1 METTQL
7 IWIIAVTLLAL
18 LNIVWQLDLQTRLK
32 RLEERYRRLSG
43 ASVEE
48 TGPQVGVGTLLARI
62 DSVRDRVE
70 KLEAIAQQSQTTLG
84 HAVQGVGMVRFR
96 ALPDV
101 GGDQSFSLAL
111 VDGGGN
117 GVVLS
122 ALYLREGT
130 RFYGKP
136 LAAWNS
142 SYPLTDEEKQALEQ
156 ARRAVEGAGQEK

>member
-1 METTQL
+1 MEITQL
-7 IWIIAVTLLAL
+7 IWIVAVTLLGL
-18 LNIVWQLDLQTRLK
+18 INIVWQLDLQTRLK

-48 TGPQVGVGTLLARI
+48 TGPQVGLGTLLAQI
-62 DSVRDRVE
+62 GSVRDRVE
-70 KLEAIAQQSQTTLG
+70 KLEALTSQAQATLG
-84 HAVQGVGMVRFR
+84 HAVRGVGMVRFR

-101 GGDQSFSLAL
+101 GGDQSFSLAM

-136 LAAWNS
+136 VTAWNS

-156 ARRAVEGAGQEK
+156 ARRMVDGAGQ

>member
-1 METTQL
+1 
-7 IWIIAVTLLAL
+7 
-18 LNIVWQLDLQTRLK
+18 
-32 RLEERYRRLSG
+32 
-43 ASVEE
+43 
-48 TGPQVGVGTLLARI
+48 
-62 DSVRDRVE
+62 
-70 KLEAIAQQSQTTLG
+70 
-84 HAVQGVGMVRFR
+84 MVRFR

-111 VDGGGN
+111 VDGEGN

-136 LAAWNS
+136 LTAWNS

-156 ARRAVEGAGQEK
+156 ARKTVVAQG

>member
-1 METTQL
+1 MAGG
-7 IWIIAVTLLAL
+7 WRLAR
-18 LNIVWQLDLQTRLK
+18 QARRR

-136 LAAWNS
+136 LTAWNS

-156 ARRAVEGAGQEK
+156 ARRAVEGARQEKMS

>member
-1 METTQL
+1 MDTPLL

-48 TGPQVGVGTLLARI
+48 TGPQVGVGTLLAQI
-62 DSVRDRVE
+62 GAVRDRVE
-70 KLEAIAQQSQTTLG
+70 KLEKQAQQTQVVLG

-111 VDGGGN
+111 VDGAGN

-136 LAAWNS
+136 LTAWNS

-156 ARRAVEGAGQEK
+156 ARKAVGA

>member
-1 METTQL
+1 MEITQL
-7 IWIIAVTLLAL
+7 IWIVAVTLLGL
-18 LNIVWQLDLQTRLK
+18 INIVWQLDLQTRLK

-48 TGPQVGVGTLLARI
+48 TGPQIGLGTLLAQI
-62 DSVRDRVE
+62 GSVRDRVE
-70 KLEAIAQQSQTTLG
+70 ELEALTRQAQATLG
-84 HAVQGVGMVRFR
+84 HAVRGVGMVRFR

-101 GGDQSFSLAL
+101 GGDQSFSLAM
-111 VDGGGN
+111 VDSGGN

-136 LAAWNS
+136 LTAWNS

-156 ARRAVEGAGQEK
+156 ARRAVEGAGQ

>member
-1 METTQL
+1 MEISQL
-7 IWIIAVTLLAL
+7 IWIVAVTLLAL

-43 ASVEE
+43 ASMEE
-48 TGPQVGVGTLLARI
+48 TGPRVGVGTLLAQI
-62 DSVRDRVE
+62 GAVRDRVE
-70 KLEAIAQQSQTTLG
+70 KLEALARQSQTTLG
-84 HAVQGVGMVRFR
+84 HTIQGVGMVRFR

-101 GGDQSFSLAL
+101 GGDQSFALAL
-111 VDGGGN
+111 VDGEGN

-136 LAAWNS
+136 LTAWNS
-142 SYPLTDEEKQALEQ
+142 TYPLTDEEKQALEQ
-156 ARRAVEGAGQEK
+156 ARKAVAHD

>member
-1 METTQL
+1 METSQL

-48 TGPQVGVGTLLARI
+48 TGPQVGLGTLLAQI
-62 DSVRDRVE
+62 GSVRDRVE
-70 KLEAIAQQSQTTLG
+70 KLEALAQQSRVTLG

-101 GGDQSFSLAL
+101 GGDQSFALAL
-111 VDGGGN
+111 VDGEGN

-136 LAAWNS
+136 LTAWNS

-156 ARRAVEGAGQEK
+156 ARKAMGAHG

>member
-1 METTQL
+1 MDVTQL

-18 LNIVWQLDLQTRLK
+18 LNIVWQLDLQTRMK

-48 TGPQVGVGTLLARI
+48 TGPQVGLGTLLAQI
-62 DSVRDRVE
+62 GSVRDRVE
-70 KLEAIAQQSQTTLG
+70 KLEALASQTQATLR
-84 HAVQGVGMVRFR
+84 HTIRGVGMVRFR

-111 VDGGGN
+111 VDGEGN
-117 GVVLS
+117 GLVLS

-136 LAAWNS
+136 LTAWNS
-142 SYPLTDEEKQALEQ
+142 PYPLTDEEKQALEQ
-156 ARRAVEGAGQEK
+156 ARQAL

>member
-7 IWIIAVTLLAL
+7 IWIIAVTLLSL
-18 LNIVWQLDLQTRLK
+18 LNIVWQLDLQTRMK

-48 TGPQVGVGTLLARI
+48 TGPQVGLGTLLAQI
-62 DSVRDRVE
+62 GSVRDRVE
-70 KLEAIAQQSQTTLG
+70 RLERQAQQAQVALG

-111 VDGGGN
+111 VDGEGN

-136 LAAWNS
+136 LAGWNS
-142 SYPLTDEEKQALEQ
+142 PYPLTDEERQALDQ
-156 ARRAVEGAGQEK
+156 ARKAVEGSRG

>member
-1 METTQL
+1 MEITQL
-7 IWIIAVTLLAL
+7 IWIVAVTLLGL
-18 LNIVWQLDLQTRLK
+18 INIVWQLDLQTRLK

-48 TGPQVGVGTLLARI
+48 TGPQIGLGTLLAQI
-62 DSVRDRVE
+62 GSVRDRVE
-70 KLEAIAQQSQTTLG
+70 KLEALTSQAQATLG
-84 HAVQGVGMVRFR
+84 HAVRGVGMVRFR

-101 GGDQSFSLAL
+101 GGDQSFSLAM
-111 VDGGGN
+111 VDSGGN

-136 LAAWNS
+136 LTAWNS

-156 ARRAVEGAGQEK
+156 ARRAVEGAGQ

>member
-1 METTQL
+1 MEIPNL

-43 ASVEE
+43 ASAEE
-48 TGPQVGVGTLLARI
+48 TGPQVGLGTLLARI
-62 DSVRDRVE
+62 GAVQDRVE
-70 KLEAIAQQSQTTLG
+70 KLEALASQTQATLG
-84 HAVQGVGMVRFR
+84 HTIRGVGMVRFR

-111 VDGGGN
+111 VDGEGN
-117 GVVLS
+117 GLVLS

-136 LAAWNS
+136 LTAWNS
-142 SYPLTDEEKQALEQ
+142 PYPLTDEEKQALEQ
-156 ARRAVEGAGQEK
+156 ARQAL

>member
-1 METTQL
+1 MEISQL
-7 IWIIAVTLLAL
+7 IWIVAVTLLAL

-48 TGPQVGVGTLLARI
+48 TGPQVGVGTLLAQI
-62 DSVRDRVE
+62 GAVRDRVE
-70 KLEAIAQQSQTTLG
+70 KLEALARQSQTTLG
-84 HAVQGVGMVRFR
+84 HTIQGVGMVRFR

-101 GGDQSFSLAL
+101 GGDQSFALAL
-111 VDGGGN
+111 VDGEGN

-136 LAAWNS
+136 LTAWNS
-142 SYPLTDEEKQALEQ
+142 PYPLTDEEKQALEQ
-156 ARRAVEGAGQEK
+156 ARKGRGL

>member
-1 METTQL
+1 MDITQL

-48 TGPQVGVGTLLARI
+48 TGPQVGVGTLLAQI
-62 DSVRDRVE
+62 GAVRDRVE
-70 KLEAIAQQSQTTLG
+70 KLEALATQTQATLG
-84 HAVQGVGMVRFR
+84 HTIRGVGMVRFR

-111 VDGGGN
+111 VDGEGN
-117 GVVLS
+117 GLVLS

-130 RFYGKP
+130 RLYGKP
-136 LAAWNS
+136 VTGWNS
-142 SYPLTDEEKQALEQ
+142 PYPLTDEEKQALEQ
-156 ARRAVEGAGQEK
+156 ARKAL

>member
-1 METTQL
+1 MEIPNL

-48 TGPQVGVGTLLARI
+48 TGPQVGLGTLLARI
-62 DSVRDRVE
+62 GAVQDRVE
-70 KLEAIAQQSQTTLG
+70 KLEALASQTQATLG
-84 HAVQGVGMVRFR
+84 HTIRGVGMVRFR

-111 VDGGGN
+111 VDGEGN
-117 GVVLS
+117 GLVLS

-136 LAAWNS
+136 LTAWNS
-142 SYPLTDEEKQALEQ
+142 PYPLTDEEKQALEQ
-156 ARRAVEGAGQEK
+156 ARQAL

>member
-1 METTQL
+1 METTQF

-18 LNIVWQLDLQTRLK
+18 LNIVWQLDLQTRMK

-48 TGPQVGVGTLLARI
+48 TGPQVGLGTLLAQI
-62 DSVRDRVE
+62 GSLRDRLE
-70 KLEAIAQQSQTTLG
+70 KLEGQTQKAQAALG
-84 HAVQGVGMVRFR
+84 HAIQGVGMVRFR

-111 VDGGGN
+111 VDSEGN

-136 LAAWNS
+136 IVGWNS
-142 SYPLTDEEKQALEQ
+142 AYPLTDEEKQALEQ
-156 ARRAVEGAGQEK
+156 ARRAVVTQD

>member
-1 METTQL
+1 MEIPQL
-7 IWIIAVTLLAL
+7 IWIVAVTLLAL

-48 TGPQVGVGTLLARI
+48 TGPQVGVGTLLAQI
-62 DSVRDRVE
+62 GSVRDRVE
-70 KLEAIAQQSQTTLG
+70 KLEALARQSQTTLG

-101 GGDQSFSLAL
+101 GGDQSFALAL
-111 VDGGGN
+111 VDGEGS

-136 LAAWNS
+136 LTAWTS

-156 ARRAVEGAGQEK
+156 AREQIAGSR

>member
-1 METTQL
+1 MDTPLL

-48 TGPQVGVGTLLARI
+48 TGPQVGLGTLLAQI
-62 DSVRDRVE
+62 GSVRDRVE
-70 KLEAIAQQSQTTLG
+70 KLEALTGQTQAILG
-84 HAVQGVGMVRFR
+84 HAVRRVGIVRFR

-111 VDGGGN
+111 VDGDGN

-130 RFYGKP
+130 RLYGKP
-136 LAAWNS
+136 LTAWNS

-156 ARRAVEGAGQEK
+156 ARRAVEGAGQ